1 MPCTKPNRD
10 RQEADLE
17 PRASKISH
25 RSLTN

>member
-1 MPCTKPNRD
+1 MQYTKPNRD

-17 PRASKISH
+17 PRASKTSH